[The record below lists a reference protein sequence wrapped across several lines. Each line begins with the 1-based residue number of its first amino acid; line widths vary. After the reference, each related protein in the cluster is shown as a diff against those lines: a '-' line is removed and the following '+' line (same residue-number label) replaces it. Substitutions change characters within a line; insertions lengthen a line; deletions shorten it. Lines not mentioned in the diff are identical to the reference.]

1 MHTSQIA
8 GPSKNNLD
16 SVYDYSSDSTVE
28 EQSKATIDYDTIHPP
43 SPKISK
49 GGTIKKSKVAHIGE
63 NISKKHEELL
73 IDVDS
78 TALPINAIDTS
89 KTKGQDISA
98 YHSDVTP
105 DRPTGNIKQ
114 ISNKQ
119 DEFSSDVDIAPS
131 GIVAK
136 GNNDLQCDMINSDS
150 DEGNS
155 KLQGKSHEEIYNK
168 GILDNLT

>member
-1 MHTSQIA
+1 M
-8 GPSKNNLD
+8 
-16 SVYDYSSDSTVE
+16 
-28 EQSKATIDYDTIHPP
+28 
-43 SPKISK
+43 
-49 GGTIKKSKVAHIGE
+49 
-63 NISKKHEELL
+63 
-73 IDVDS
+73 
-78 TALPINAIDTS
+78 
-89 KTKGQDISA
+89 
-98 YHSDVTP
+98 
-105 DRPTGNIKQ
+105 
-114 ISNKQ
+114 SNKQ